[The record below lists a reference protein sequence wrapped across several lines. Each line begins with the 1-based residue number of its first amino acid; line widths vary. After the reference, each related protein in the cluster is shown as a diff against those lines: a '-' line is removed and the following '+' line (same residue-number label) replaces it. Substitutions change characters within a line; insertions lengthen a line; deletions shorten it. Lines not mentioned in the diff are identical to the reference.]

1 MTPAELREREQQAE
15 EAAEQ
20 TGEKAPQMEATAGG
34 GSSATRGA
42 TGVAYTAGNIRRGNA
57 RAD

>member
-1 MTPAELREREQQAE
+1 MTPGREKQAE

-20 TGEKAPQMEATAGG
+20 AAEKAPQMEATAGE